1 MTKGLREQFPMLRG
15 REEVLKEI
23 NTQESLKKIFQSWKE
38 KEQKEFLDICTGVRG
53 VKMLYDG
60 FFKEV
65 MNPEYTPQRLND
77 FLSLVLEKSV
87 RVTKVL
93 PNDSTRLTD
102 ESSLLIMD
110 ILVEFEDGGIG
121 NVEVQKLG
129 YKFPGQRSACY
140 SADLLLRQY
149 KRLRDEKKKK
159 FSYLDIQTVYT
170 IILFEKSPKE
180 FKEYPDVYLH
190 VLQQKSNSGIQIEI
204 PQKFVYIPLDI
215 FREKQHNEG
224 EDIHNRLEAWL
235 TFFCRDEPEMILKLI
250 EQYPEFRSLY
260 EDIYELCRNVEEVMQ
275 LFSKELLEMDRNTVK
290 LMIDEMQEELQ
301 KQGQTIEEQG
311 QTIEEQAREIM
322 EQEQKLAEKDTE
334 KNTALAQKEKEFEA
348 VRQQMAQRIAELE
361 EKLLEK

>member
-1 MTKGLREQFPMLRG
+1 MTKGLREQFPMLRS

-23 NTQESLKKIFQSWKE
+23 NAQGSLKKIFQSWKE
-38 KEQKEFLDICTGVRG
+38 KEQKEF
-53 VKMLYDG
+53 
-60 FFKEV
+60 
-65 MNPEYTPQRLND
+65 
-77 FLSLVLEKSV
+77 
-87 RVTKVL
+87 
-93 PNDSTRLTD
+93 
-102 ESSLLIMD
+102 
-110 ILVEFEDGGIG
+110 
-121 NVEVQKLG
+121 
-129 YKFPGQRSACY
+129 
-140 SADLLLRQY
+140 
-149 KRLRDEKKKK
+149 
-159 FSYLDIQTVYT
+159 LDIQTVYT

-190 VLQQKSNSGIQIEI
+190 VLQHKSNSGIQIDI

-224 EDIHNRLEAWL
+224 ENIHNRLEAWL

-311 QTIEEQAREIM
+311 QTIEEQGRTIE
-322 EQEQKLAEKDTE
+322 EQSGIIQEKD
-334 KNTALAQKEKEFEA
+334 KALELS
-348 VRQQMAQRIAELE
+348 AQRIAELE
-361 EKLLEK
+361 RELSEK

>member
-1 MTKGLREQFPMLRG
+1 MTKGLREQFPMLRS

-23 NTQESLKKIFQSWKE
+23 NAQGSLKKIFQSWKE
-38 KEQKEFLDICTGVRG
+38 KEQKEF
-53 VKMLYDG
+53 
-60 FFKEV
+60 
-65 MNPEYTPQRLND
+65 
-77 FLSLVLEKSV
+77 
-87 RVTKVL
+87 
-93 PNDSTRLTD
+93 
-102 ESSLLIMD
+102 
-110 ILVEFEDGGIG
+110 
-121 NVEVQKLG
+121 
-129 YKFPGQRSACY
+129 
-140 SADLLLRQY
+140 
-149 KRLRDEKKKK
+149 
-159 FSYLDIQTVYT
+159 LDIQTVYT

-190 VLQQKSNSGIQIEI
+190 VLQHKSNSGIQIDI

-224 EDIHNRLEAWL
+224 ENIHNRLEAWL

-311 QTIEEQAREIM
+311 QTIEEQVREIM

>member
-1 MTKGLREQFPMLRG
+1 MTKGLREQFPMLRS

-23 NTQESLKKIFQSWKE
+23 NAQGSLKKIFQSWKE
-38 KEQKEFLDICTGVRG
+38 KEQKEF
-53 VKMLYDG
+53 
-60 FFKEV
+60 
-65 MNPEYTPQRLND
+65 
-77 FLSLVLEKSV
+77 
-87 RVTKVL
+87 
-93 PNDSTRLTD
+93 
-102 ESSLLIMD
+102 
-110 ILVEFEDGGIG
+110 
-121 NVEVQKLG
+121 
-129 YKFPGQRSACY
+129 
-140 SADLLLRQY
+140 
-149 KRLRDEKKKK
+149 
-159 FSYLDIQTVYT
+159 LDIQTVYT

-190 VLQQKSNSGIQIEI
+190 VLQHKSNSGIQIDI

-224 EDIHNRLEAWL
+224 ENIHNRLEAWL

-311 QTIEEQAREIM
+311 RTIEEQSGII
-322 EQEQKLAEKDTE
+322 QEKD
-334 KNTALAQKEKEFEA
+334 KALELS
-348 VRQQMAQRIAELE
+348 AQRIAELE
-361 EKLLEK
+361 RELSEK

>member
-1 MTKGLREQFPMLRG
+1 M
-15 REEVLKEI
+15 
-23 NTQESLKKIFQSWKE
+23 
-38 KEQKEFLDICTGVRG
+38 
-53 VKMLYDG
+53 
-60 FFKEV
+60 
-65 MNPEYTPQRLND
+65 
-77 FLSLVLEKSV
+77 
-87 RVTKVL
+87 
-93 PNDSTRLTD
+93 
-102 ESSLLIMD
+102 
-110 ILVEFEDGGIG
+110 
-121 NVEVQKLG
+121 
-129 YKFPGQRSACY
+129 
-140 SADLLLRQY
+140 
-149 KRLRDEKKKK
+149 
-159 FSYLDIQTVYT
+159 
-170 IILFEKSPKE
+170 
-180 FKEYPDVYLH
+180 YLH
-190 VLQQKSNSGIQIEI
+190 VLQYKSNSGIQIDI

-224 EDIHNRLEAWL
+224 ENIHNRLEAWL

>member
-1 MTKGLREQFPMLRG
+1 MTKGLREQFPMLRS

-23 NTQESLKKIFQSWKE
+23 NAQGSLKKIFQSWKE
-38 KEQKEFLDICTGVRG
+38 KEQKEF
-53 VKMLYDG
+53 
-60 FFKEV
+60 
-65 MNPEYTPQRLND
+65 
-77 FLSLVLEKSV
+77 
-87 RVTKVL
+87 
-93 PNDSTRLTD
+93 
-102 ESSLLIMD
+102 
-110 ILVEFEDGGIG
+110 
-121 NVEVQKLG
+121 
-129 YKFPGQRSACY
+129 
-140 SADLLLRQY
+140 
-149 KRLRDEKKKK
+149 
-159 FSYLDIQTVYT
+159 LDIQTVYT

-190 VLQQKSNSGIQIEI
+190 VLQHKSNSGIQIDI

-224 EDIHNRLEAWL
+224 ENIHNRLEAWL

-260 EDIYELCRNVEEVMQ
+260 EDIYELCRNAEEVMQ